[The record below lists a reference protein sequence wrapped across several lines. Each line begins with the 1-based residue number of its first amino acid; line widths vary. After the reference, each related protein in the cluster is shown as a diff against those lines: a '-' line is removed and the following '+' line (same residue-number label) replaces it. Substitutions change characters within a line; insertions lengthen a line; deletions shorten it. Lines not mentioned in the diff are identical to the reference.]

1 MASLL
6 GKPMPA
12 LATLP
17 NGITLLPLVIASSG
31 QIGTTS
37 MSVIERVRE
46 LGVLGAVGMTCQQ
59 VDTMPIATLALIFVP
74 LVTMLAARNPA
85 RRAADLPVIEAIR
98 HEAAALGH
106 SRR

>member
-1 MASLL
+1 MY
-6 GKPMPA
+6 A
-12 LATLP
+12 LASFLA
-17 NGITLLPLVIASSG
+17 LVIASLG
-31 QIGTTS
+31 LINTTS

-46 LGVLGAVGMTCQQ
+46 LGVLGAVGMTRQQ
-59 VDTMPIATLALIFVP
+59 VDTMPIAILALIFAP